1 MYRNYINTSLDLE
14 KLKEINRNSAANTK
28 YCNFICKD
36 FRDSKIFDKQRSYC
50 NDCRNYLNLA
60 EKQIAE
66 KKITIEQFKQN
77 PGIVYGIEITLDTK
91 REYDKFHK
99 GAAFYI
105 VSFSDENDEYKIGFD
120 GEDINERF
128 RGYRTFSPKLKV
140 HYVVY
145 TNKAK
150 LVEEIMLTR
159 LDSKKLEKNHEVLV
173 NVDLEQLITD
183 VETKLLFL
191 NIQKTILSSEELD
204 KYNQC

>member
-1 MYRNYINTSLDLE
+1 MAQWISPKFALQVSKWIRELAITGSVKVGMEKTDNQILE
-14 KLKEINRNSAANTK
+14 LQNALTE
-28 YCNFICKD
+28 
-36 FRDSKIFDKQRSYC
+36 
-50 NDCRNYLNLA
+50 
-60 EKQIAE
+60 QIIE
-66 KKITIEQFKQN
+66 NKKIKKDHKNIL
-77 PGIVYGIEITLDTK
+77 YK
-91 REYDKFHK
+91 RQYHKFHK

-105 VSFSDENDEYKIGFD
+105 VSKSDENDEYKIGFD

-128 RGYRTFSPKLKV
+128 RVYRTFSPKLKV

-173 NVDLEQLITD
+173 NVELEQLITD
-183 VETKLLFL
+183 VETTLLFL

-204 KYNQC
+204 KYNQS